1 MASHIARTVRA
12 ASSAP
17 RGHPANP
24 AMPHTALRL
33 RPGTGHQR
41 FVPVAEALDDT
52 TLMVLGAGVCLG
64 RGAEAPGP
72 FGRLDDGTQGR
83 REGLGIPG
91 RDEDAS
97 FAVTH
102 RVGNAPDPGRDDGPR
117 G

>member
-64 RGAEAPGP
+64 RGAAIPSRTELGKASVTEHSTEMSNRWWRLNGGVRVPG
-72 FGRLDDGTQGR
+72 
-83 REGLGIPG
+83 
-91 RDEDAS
+91 
-97 FAVTH
+97 
-102 RVGNAPDPGRDDGPR
+102 N
-117 G
+117 